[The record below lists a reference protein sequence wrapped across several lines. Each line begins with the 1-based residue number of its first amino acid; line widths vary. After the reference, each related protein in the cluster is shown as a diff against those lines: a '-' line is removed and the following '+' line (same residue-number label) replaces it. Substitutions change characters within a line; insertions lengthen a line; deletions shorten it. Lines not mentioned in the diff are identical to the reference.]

1 MNSRTGQAGRDSSF
15 NSLLKA
21 LSPVQSRSEPI
32 RPEDKL
38 VAYKIE
44 VLFWAPALISL
55 SSSANPVADTLF
67 TSSCVCWRQAWW
79 DLALTNQSSRYW
91 WLLKSLCMAINFTC
105 CGQTEWQGLELVCPT
120 LDVKSQ
126 SFPGLFLYRYMDIGI
141 PPSTVVLPRVQP
153 QGFLRSQKGLSLDPI
168 GR

>member
-1 MNSRTGQAGRDSSF
+1 MNSRTGQAGWDSSF

-44 VLFWAPALISL
+44 VLFGLQL
-55 SSSANPVADTLF
+55 
-67 TSSCVCWRQAWW
+67 
-79 DLALTNQSSRYW
+79 
-91 WLLKSLCMAINFTC
+91 LCMAINFTC

-153 QGFLRSQKGLSLDPI
+153 QGFLCSQKGLSLDPI